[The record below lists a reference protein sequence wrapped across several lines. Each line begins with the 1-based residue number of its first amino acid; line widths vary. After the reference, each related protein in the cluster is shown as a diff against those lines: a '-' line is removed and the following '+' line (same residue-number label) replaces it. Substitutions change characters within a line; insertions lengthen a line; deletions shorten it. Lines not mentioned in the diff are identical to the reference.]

1 MKFYVIA
8 SSSKG
13 NVSYLESG
21 NKKILIDA
29 GVSYLK
35 IRQGLKKI
43 NVSAKDIT
51 DVFITHEHSDH
62 VRGLNVLLKYINPQ
76 VHLSEGT
83 KEALNLKK
91 SVNIIEAY
99 KEINFENLTITP
111 LPLSHDANEPLGF
124 LFANELSKI
133 AFITDTGFIEEKVR
147 KKIENSTLYYLES
160 NHDPCLLSNSRR
172 PYYLIK
178 RILNETGHLSNYDA
192 AYYLSK
198 MLGENTRHVIF
209 AHVSQECNTS
219 NHIID
224 TFTDVLTAQGK
235 DFSKIN
241 FIEAKPDEPLEL
253 IKL

>member
-21 NKKILIDA
+21 NKKILIDV

-62 VRGLNVLLKYINPQ
+62 VRGLNILMKYTNPNL
-76 VHLSEGT
+76 HMSLGT
-83 KEALNLKK
+83 KEALGLKTD
-91 SVNIIEAY
+91 VNIIEAFQ
-99 KEINFENLTITP
+99 EIKFEKLTITP

-147 KKIENSTLYYLES
+147 EKIKNATLYYLES
-160 NHDPCLLSNSRR
+160 NHDPYLLSNSKR
-172 PYYLIK
+172 PYYLIR

-192 AYYLSK
+192 AYYFSK
-198 MLGENTRHVIF
+198 MLGKKTTHVIF

-219 NHIID
+219 DHIID
-224 TFTDVLTAQGK
+224 TFTDVLTAQEK
-235 DFSKIN
+235 DFSNIE
-241 FIEAKPDEPLEL
+241 FIEAKPNEPLEP

>member
-160 NHDPCLLSNSRR
+160 NHDPYLLSNSRR